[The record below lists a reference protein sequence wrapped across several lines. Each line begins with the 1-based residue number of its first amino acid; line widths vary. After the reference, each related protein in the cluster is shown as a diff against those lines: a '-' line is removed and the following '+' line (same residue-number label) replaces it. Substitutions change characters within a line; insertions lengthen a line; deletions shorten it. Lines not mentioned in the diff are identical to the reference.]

1 MFLTNRKIVLASVV
15 HNSVKR
21 TLRSAGT
28 TIENTNQEP
37 WTRNELINHLQDA
50 DALMAFMT
58 ERIDGDL
65 LDQCPK
71 LKIIAG
77 ALKGFNNIDI
87 DACSERGIIV
97 TIVPDLLT
105 IPTAELTVG
114 LMVAL
119 SRKIISADQYVRSG
133 NFKGWRP
140 ILFGNSVVGSNVG
153 IIGAGAVGK
162 SILKMLHGFDCCC
175 FYVDPVAL
183 TPEEELKLR
192 VTRQTIEHVLKEAD
206 FVILGMHLTA
216 DSFHVVDQKFLAQM
230 KPGACLINPARGS
243 LVDEAAVAD
252 ALLSGHLGGFAT
264 DTYETE
270 DWAIEGRPSFIHPGI
285 LNSDKTVLTPHIGSA
300 VGKTREA
307 IELSA
312 ANSIISALKGEKPKT
327 SVNSDNLIRIE
338 QKNK

>member
-1 MFLTNRKIVLASVV
+1 VFLNNRKIVLASFV
-15 HNSVKR
+15 HDSVKR
-21 TLRSAGT
+21 ILRSAGT
-28 TIENTNQEP
+28 IIENTNQEP

-87 DACSERGIIV
+87 NACSERGIIV

-114 LMVAL
+114 LMIAL

-140 ILFGNSVVGSNVG
+140 IFFGNSVVGSNIGV
-153 IIGAGAVGK
+153 IGAGAVGR
-162 SILKMLHGFDCCC
+162 SIFKMLLGFDCRC
-175 FYVDPVAL
+175 FYVDPVVL
-183 TPEEELKLR
+183 TPEEEFELN
-192 VTRQTIEHVLKEAD
+192 VTCETLEYVLKEAN
-206 FVILGMHLTA
+206 FVVLGMHLTV
-216 DSFHVVDQKFLAQM
+216 DSFHIIDREFLSKM
-230 KPGACLINPARGS
+230 KPGAYLINPARGS

-270 DWAIEGRPSFIHPGI
+270 DWAIEGRPGFVHPGI

-338 QKNK
+338 QKDK